1 MKIGIMGGTFDPIHN
16 GHLML
21 GRAALEQF
29 SLDEVWFMPNGNPPH
44 KKNASIQSD
53 AKKRAVMT
61 RLAIENDPEFRLELY
76 EAEKKSISYSFETLE
91 YFTSIRTSDEFY
103 FIIGADSLF
112 AIETWAEP
120 ERIFAVCTI
129 LAAYRDDIDTP
140 RKMQVQ
146 IEYLKKKYKAEIRL
160 LEAPLIK
167 ISSHELREMLRKG
180 ENVSSFLPEKVEKYI
195 KKEGL
200 YGAEDK

>member
-21 GRAALEQF
+21 GSAALRQF
-29 SLDEVWFMPNGNPPH
+29 SLDEVWFMPNGHPPH
-44 KKNASIQSD
+44 KESNSIQSD
-53 AKKRAVMT
+53 AKKRMVMT
-61 RLAIENDPEFRLELY
+61 ELAIEDNPEFRLEPY
-76 EAEKKSISYSFETLE
+76 EAEKESVSYSFETLE
-91 YFTSIRTSDEFY
+91 HFTDIWTEDEFY
-103 FIIGADSLF
+103 FIVGADSLF

-140 RKMQVQ
+140 RKMQIQ
-146 IEYLKKKYKAEIRL
+146 IEYLKKKYGAKIQL

-167 ISSHELREMLRKG
+167 ISSHELREMLKKG
-180 ENVSSFLPEKVEKYI
+180 ESVSRFLPEKVEKYI